1 MSARVEMKAIL
12 AEGKSAGIRLKNV
25 CDLLGVSVRTLQRWI
40 KNPDAEDARKNNRFA
55 TNNALSK
62 IEQNAAL
69 NVVCSPEFR
78 DKSPNQIVP
87 ILAEKGLYIGSEST
101 LYRLL
106 RSAGLLTHR
115 SKAKAPVRERPEELK
130 ATAPNQ
136 IWTWDISYLLSHVR
150 GRYFYLYLIL
160 DIWDRS
166 IVGWSVEE
174 EESGLHAAE
183 LLRKT
188 CIREGVNAGELI
200 LHQDNGAPMI
210 SFEFLAALSHWGRA
224 SYSRPGVSDDNP
236 FSESQF
242 KTLKYRPDF
251 PERFATIEDAI
262 AWIEKYV
269 GWYSSEHRHSGI
281 GFVTPQQRRAG
292 TDIAILETRRAIYEA
307 ARTAHPE
314 RWSRN
319 IRTWSRPEIVFLNA
333 RARKKDRQKEAA

>member
-1 MSARVEMKAIL
+1 MSARIEIKAIL
-12 AEGKSAGIRLKNV
+12 AEGKSAGIRLKKV
-25 CDLLGVSVRTLQRWI
+25 CDMLGVSVRTLQRWI

-55 TNNALSK
+55 ANNALSK
-62 IEQNAAL
+62 VEQNAAL
-69 NVVCSPEFR
+69 SVVCSPEFR

-115 SKAKAPVRERPEELK
+115 SKAKAPVRERPEEMK

-136 IWTWDISYLLSHVR
+136 VWTWDISYLLSHVR
-150 GRYFYLYLIL
+150 GKYFYLYLIL

-166 IVGWSVEE
+166 IVGWSIEE
-174 EESGLHAAE
+174 EESGLHGAE
-183 LLRKT
+183 LLRRA
-188 CIREGVNAGELI
+188 CIRQGVNAGELI
-200 LHQDNGAPMI
+200 VHQDNGAPMI

-251 PERFATIEDAI
+251 PERFASIDGAT
-262 AWIEKYV
+262 AWVEKYV
-269 GWYSSEHRHSGI
+269 EWYSNEHRHSGI
-281 GFVTPQQRRAG
+281 GFVTPQQRRDG
-292 TDIAILETRRAIYEA
+292 TDIAILETRRTTYAD

-319 IRTWSRPEIVFLNA
+319 IRKWDRPDIVFLNA
-333 RARKKDRQKEAA
+333 RERKTDRQKEAA

>member
-1 MSARVEMKAIL
+1 MSTRVEMKAML
-12 AEGKSAGIRLKNV
+12 AEGKSAGIRLKKV
-25 CDLLGVSVRTLQRWI
+25 CDVLGVSVRTLQRWI
-40 KNPDAEDARKNNRFA
+40 KNPDREDARKNNRFA
-55 TNNALSK
+55 ANNALSK
-62 IEQNAAL
+62 IEQSAAL
-69 NVVCSPEFR
+69 TVVCSPEYR

-115 SKAKAPVRERPEELK
+115 SKAKAPVRERPEAMN
-130 ATAPNQ
+130 ATGPNQ
-136 IWTWDISYLLSHVR
+136 VWTWDISYLLSHVR
-150 GRYFYLYLIL
+150 GKYFYLYLIL

-174 EESGLHAAE
+174 EESGSRAAE

-188 CIREGVNAGELI
+188 CIRQGVKAGELI
-200 LHQDNGAPMI
+200 VHQDNGAPMI

-251 PERFATIEDAI
+251 PERFATIDAAT
-262 AWIEKYV
+262 AWIETYV
-269 GWYSSEHRHSGI
+269 EWYSNEHRHSGI
-281 GFVTPQQRRAG
+281 GYVTPQQRRNG
-292 TDIAILETRRAIYEA
+292 TDIAILETRRTTYAD

-319 IRTWSRPEIVFLNA
+319 IRRWNRTETVFLNA
-333 RARKKDRQKEAA
+333 RQSNKDRRKEAA

>member
-12 AEGKSAGIRLKNV
+12 AEGKSAGIRLTKV
-25 CDLLGVSVRTLQRWI
+25 CDVLGVSVRTLQRWI

-55 TNNALSK
+55 ASNALSK
-62 IEQNAAL
+62 AEQNAAID
-69 NVVCSPEFR
+69 VACSPEFR

-87 ILAEKGLYIGSEST
+87 ILAEKGRYIGSEST

-115 SKAKAPVRERPEELK
+115 SKAKAPVRERPEEMK

-136 IWTWDISYLLSHVR
+136 VWTWDISYLLTACR
-150 GRYFYLYLIL
+150 GKYFYLYLIL

-166 IVGWSVEE
+166 IVGWSIEE
-174 EESGLHAAE
+174 EESGFLAGE

-188 CIREGVNAGELI
+188 CIRHGVNAGTLI
-200 LHQDNGAPMI
+200 VHQDNGAPMI
-210 SFEFLAALSHWGRA
+210 SFEFLAVLSHWGRA

-242 KTLKYRPDF
+242 RTLKYRPDY
-251 PERFATIEDAI
+251 PERFTTIDAAT
-262 AWIEKYV
+262 AWVKKYV
-269 GWYSSEHRHSGI
+269 DWYTNEHRHSGI
-281 GFVTPQQRRAG
+281 GFVTPQQRRDG
-292 TDIAILETRRAIYEA
+292 TDIAILATRRTTYEG

-319 IRTWSRPEIVFLNA
+319 LRRWDRPKIVFLNS
-333 RARKKDRQKEAA
+333 RERKMDRQKEAA

>member
-1 MSARVEMKAIL
+1 MNARVEMKAIL
-12 AEGKSAGIRLKNV
+12 AEGKSAGIRLKKV
-25 CDLLGVSVRTLQRWI
+25 CDALDVSVRTLQRWI

-55 TNNALSK
+55 ANNALSK

-69 NVVCSPEFR
+69 AVVCSPEFR

-150 GRYFYLYLIL
+150 GKYFYLYLIL

-188 CIREGVNAGELI
+188 CIRQGVNAGELI
-200 LHQDNGAPMI
+200 VHQDNGAPMI

-262 AWIEKYV
+262 AWVEKYV

-281 GFVTPQQRRAG
+281 GFVTPQQRRDG
-292 TDIAILETRRAIYEA
+292 TDIAILETRRRTYAD

-319 IRTWSRPEIVFLNA
+319 IRKWDRPEIVFLNA
-333 RARKKDRQKEAA
+333 RKRKMDRQKEAA